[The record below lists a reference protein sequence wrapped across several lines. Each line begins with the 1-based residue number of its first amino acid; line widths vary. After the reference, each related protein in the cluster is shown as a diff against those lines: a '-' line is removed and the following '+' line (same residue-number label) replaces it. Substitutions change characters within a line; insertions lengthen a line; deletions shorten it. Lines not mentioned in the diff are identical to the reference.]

1 MAGDALIE
9 RLQALGLLRAD
20 FEVPAPAPATERTE
34 EDEDED
40 DDWPRRRRRKSAP
53 PPHLRLLTLC
63 DARAL
68 DGGLSVALDVRPDEL
83 MGPLCMTIGGGAR
96 KVRVLDVREGPPMEV
111 RISHGATEEPW
122 ELEDLYALV
131 HNLNDLLRDDPTAR
145 VVAVLGEWQDSLQLW
160 CLPKAKLP
168 LLFAESF
175 FAPRNRHQLE
185 RIVEGLDAP

>member
-1 MAGDALIE
+1 MAQDALIE
-9 RLQALGLLRAD
+9 RLLALGVLRAD
-20 FEVPAPAPATERTE
+20 FEVPQPSPSADRADADDE
-34 EDEDED
+34 EDED

-83 MGPLCMTIGGGAR
+83 MGPLCMAMGGGAR

-111 RISHGATEEPW
+111 RISYGAIEEPW
-122 ELEDLYALV
+122 ELDDLYALV
-131 HNLNDLLRDDPTAR
+131 HNLNDLLRDDKTAR

-168 LLFAESF
+168 GLLTEGF

-185 RIVEGLDAP
+185 SMVTP